1 MLGRETKL
9 RKLRGSCGWGGGEIS
24 GPFGPLNV
32 LDQRAPWPPSRLIKP
47 RRAESIREKLFANRD
62 SPGRSHKIQMISAC
76 YPERPASHLL
86 RQDQCFRSTRP
97 GLGRVISVVSSKA
110 HGWFAGK
117 LCGSRRGNQTSVSI
131 SCFGHSEQTSLHQT
145 VMQLFRLW
153 AYMFFTLWTKHSR

>member
-1 MLGRETKL
+1 MWSVLSLVRSLEKEITVLSEVNLSASTILLTPRTFVLTKVL
-9 RKLRGSCGWGGGEIS
+9 TKNHVVWSGSELSLLTLSFRNMSCYIHVELNMS
-24 GPFGPLNV
+24 SPNSVLPL
-32 LDQRAPWPPSRLIKP
+32 PSSLFSCVKP

-110 HGWFAGK
+110 HG
-117 LCGSRRGNQTSVSI
+117 
-131 SCFGHSEQTSLHQT
+131 
-145 VMQLFRLW
+145 
-153 AYMFFTLWTKHSR
+153 